1 MTRTSPPPTP
11 DAAPEGGGRCIAP
24 ADLTAFV
31 LGEGDDASRSEV
43 ARHVFGCAACRAR
56 RDAELEVVG
65 RLEAFA
71 DLGSWEEDL
80 AAADLA
86 RTATTRARRRGAFA
100 GAAAAAVLAAAIVG
114 LPFGTRGPVA
124 REVGEPSVASASA
137 SATASDPAVRPSAA
151 TTVGATTGDPKL
163 VDPNVGALLAAQAED
178 GRWRA
183 ATGVERHDVGATGL
197 ALLALVRAPEAS
209 WTTGPVARAVAAAV
223 RWLAPR
229 ADDVDHAGDRERAV
243 AAAALEAVYVATGD
257 RAVGS
262 AAERARRALPRGGAP
277 LGTPDPARALDFVR
291 AGPRELASAR

>member
-11 DAAPEGGGRCIAP
+11 DAPRRGPCVPP

-31 LGEGDDASRSEV
+31 MGEGDDATRGEI
-43 ARHVFGCAACRAR
+43 ARHVLGCAACRAR
-56 RDAELEVVG
+56 RDAELEVIG

-86 RTATTRARRRGAFA
+86 RAATTRARRRGAFA

-124 REVGEPSVASASA
+124 REDAAPAVA
-137 SATASDPAVRPSAA
+137 AVRPPATGPVALDA
-151 TTVGATTGDPKL
+151 TTS
-163 VDPNVGALLAAQAED
+163 ALLAAQAAD
-178 GRWRA
+178 GRWRS

-197 ALLALVRAPEAS
+197 ALLALVRAPEAGA
-209 WTTGPVARAVAAAV
+209 TTGPVARAVAAAV

-229 ADDVDHAGDRERAV
+229 ADDADHAGDRERAV

-257 RAVGS
+257 RAVGT
-262 AAERARRALPRGGAP
+262 AAERARRSLPRGAAP
-277 LGTPDPARALDFVR
+277 TPAPDPARALDFVR
-291 AGPRELASAR
+291 VGPRELASAR

>member
-11 DAAPEGGGRCIAP
+11 DAGRDGRGPCVPP

-31 LGEGDDASRSEV
+31 MGEGDDASRGEI

-86 RTATTRARRRGAFA
+86 RAATMRARRRGAFA

-124 REVGEPSVASASA
+124 GEAVAPPVAAAPSRAPVGAGLDRTAVG
-137 SATASDPAVRPSAA
+137 ATAVDPAVVDA
-151 TTVGATTGDPKL
+151 TL
-163 VDPNVGALLAAQAED
+163 GALLAAQAED

-243 AAAALEAVYVATGD
+243 AAAALEAVFVATGD

-262 AAERARRALPRGGAP
+262 AAERARRSLPRGAAP
-277 LGTPDPARALDFVR
+277 LATPDPARALDFVR